1 MYAMKLFAGVCL
13 SAEGYGEVETTRETR
28 SRLPLP
34 VICSG
39 IMKRRTFF
47 TAGLAAAGAG
57 LAGLREARAQSPG
70 VPKFKIREVRAVRL
84 RGMVTKYV
92 RVYTD
97 QGLTGTGEMVD
108 TVGAEFIVNEHLGPS
123 LKGRDPLDIEA
134 IFYDYF
140 TWKTPTGGI
149 PPVFMRGMGG
159 PYLTA
164 LSGIDIAL
172 WDLAGKALGV
182 PVHRLFGGKI
192 RDKLAVYHH
201 AGSPQSAKNMI
212 ARTGVRALKATID
225 TVAQS
230 DNATLGWDPTKLYAF
245 TLNNQQIDSIAKFV
259 GSMREAVGPN
269 IGLALEM
276 HARLDTESAI
286 QVAKAVAPM
295 RPMWFEEPVPPD
307 NVEAM
312 VKVREASP
320 VPIAA
325 GENLYTRY
333 GFRPYLEKQALSIIQ
348 PDMAK
353 CGGLLETRKIASLA
367 EIYHVPISP
376 HGVASTLGKMAF
388 AHVCSTVPNFMILE
402 WAFRDPLNRLTDA
415 ADMKDGFLSLP
426 DKPGIGIEINDD
438 AVKEVLDPAS
448 KPL

>member
-1 MYAMKLFAGVCL
+1 MQA
-13 SAEGYGEVETTRETR
+13 T
-28 SRLPLP
+28 SRRTILKGLLPL
-34 VICSG
+34 
-39 IMKRRTFF
+39 
-47 TAGLAAAGAG
+47 AGF
-57 LAGLREARAQSPG
+57 AGLREARAQSVG
-70 VPKFKIREVRAVRL
+70 APKFKIRDVRAVRL

-97 QGLTGTGEMVD
+97 QGLYGTGEMVD

-123 LKGRDPLDIEA
+123 LKDRDPLDTEA

-140 TWKTPTGGI
+140 TYKTPTGGI

-164 LSGIDIAL
+164 LSGIDMAL

-182 PVHRLFGGKI
+182 PLYRLFGGKI
-192 RDKLAVYHH
+192 RDKLTVYHH
-201 AGSPQSAKNMI
+201 AARPDTAQQMI
-212 ARTGVRALKATID
+212 ARTGVRALKVTID
-225 TVAQS
+225 NVAQS
-230 DNATLGWDPTKLYAF
+230 DNAAHGWDPTKVYAL
-245 TLNNQQIDSIAKFV
+245 TLNNHQIDAIAKFV
-259 GSMREAVGPN
+259 GEVRDAVGPE

-276 HARLDTESAI
+276 HSRLDTESAI
-286 QVAKAVAPM
+286 QVSRAVAPL

-312 VKVREASP
+312 LKVREASP

-333 GFRPYLEKQALSIIQ
+333 GFRPYLEKQAISIAQ

-353 CGGLLETRKIASLA
+353 CGGLLEARKIAALA
-367 EIYHVPISP
+367 EVYNVPIAP
-376 HGVASTLGKMAF
+376 HGVASTLGKVAF
-388 AHVCSTVPNFMILE
+388 AHVCASIPNFMILE
-402 WAFRDPLNRLTDA
+402 WVLRDTQARLTDA
-415 ADMKDGFLSLP
+415 ADLKNGVLTLP
-426 DKPGIGIEINDD
+426 DKPGIGIEVKDD
-438 AVKEVLDPAS
+438 GLKEVLDPTS